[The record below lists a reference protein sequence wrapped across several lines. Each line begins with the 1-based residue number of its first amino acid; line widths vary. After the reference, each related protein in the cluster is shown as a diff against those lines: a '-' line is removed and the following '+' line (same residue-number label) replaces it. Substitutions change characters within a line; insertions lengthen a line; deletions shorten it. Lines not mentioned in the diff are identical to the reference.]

1 MYYIQALMS
10 GSIKDLPSTLPPGVY
25 EAASG
30 GRPRPP
36 TAPASP
42 IPRQMT
48 GGSPAPGSGPHRQMT
63 GGAMPGTILQ
73 PQGTGQSFN
82 SSPAR
87 QFSAPPSTGFGTA
100 FSPFG
105 GSQQQNQESWDVSQQ
120 EKKTADGFFDGMDT
134 TRRGYIEGDVAVPFM
149 LQSGLDE
156 DTLAQ
161 VW

>member
-1 MYYIQALMS
+1 MS
-10 GSIKDLPSTLPPGVY
+10 GSIKELPSSLPMGIY
-25 EAASG
+25 ESASG
-30 GRPRPP
+30 GRSRPP
-36 TAPASP
+36 NAPTSP

-48 GGSPAPGSGPHRQMT
+48 GGSPAPGAGPTRQMT
-63 GGAMPGTILQ
+63 TGGMPSGMLQ
-73 PQGTGQSFN
+73 PQGTGQSF
-82 SSPAR
+82 SGSPAR
-87 QFSAPPSTGFGTA
+87 QFSTPPTSIPPATGAFGNA

-105 GSQQQNQESWDVSQQ
+105 GNRQQSQEQWDVSQQ

-134 TRRGYIEGDVAVPFM
+134 TRRGFIEGDVAVPFM